1 MLKKSL
7 YITLFFILSGILGF
21 LCQVLYAKYF
31 GAGPQIDLFF
41 ALHSIPTII
50 TGIAPV
56 IFASVFIPI
65 FAEMRQERLLDYIAV
80 VRKRVVFFSLLF
92 SLVGGYLTYYNLD
105 RIYPGALNGET
116 YPLAVGLCLL
126 FWTSTCFSLVNGFWA
141 CVHNYFKRFVLISV
155 IPLLVYIGIIVSVL
169 MIGPHIGVLSVALGM
184 TAATI
189 VQFIIYRIAARQRVD
204 SSLYAVC
211 RDYAHISQLSGRI
224 LLITASLLPFTAFGF
239 IAYQWGGILEPGAV
253 SYLGYA
259 HSFSGFLSVAASMGL
274 ATVSFPD
281 LAKELSR
288 EDPHRI
294 RVALN
299 AFERAVRMAV
309 LFILVIS
316 IFTIVYMQPVLQIL
330 LQRGKFGA
338 IDIGNLA
345 RVMPWYF
352 LGGLCIAVMNLV
364 RNVFYS
370 AKLYVHLAVIGVGAT
385 VLFVCIRLLLS
396 DHISFVE
403 VGMVE
408 FFCLLFFALVSLV
421 LLRIRYACFNCS
433 FYLDIFKY
441 TVVCMASCVVAVV
454 VDWLLPGN
462 FWTVGRIVVCG
473 TVYMAA
479 VDSLLVRVLRNE
491 EIVRVNRILCYRLR
505 RLVLGCKIDNE

>member
-1 MLKKSL
+1 
-7 YITLFFILSGILGF
+7 
-21 LCQVLYAKYF
+21 
-31 GAGPQIDLFF
+31 
-41 ALHSIPTII
+41 
-50 TGIAPV
+50 
-56 IFASVFIPI
+56 
-65 FAEMRQERLLDYIAV
+65 
-80 VRKRVVFFSLLF
+80 
-92 SLVGGYLTYYNLD
+92 
-105 RIYPGALNGET
+105 
-116 YPLAVGLCLL
+116 
-126 FWTSTCFSLVNGFWA
+126 
-141 CVHNYFKRFVLISV
+141 
-155 IPLLVYIGIIVSVL
+155 
-169 MIGPHIGVLSVALGM
+169 
-184 TAATI
+184 
-189 VQFIIYRIAARQRVD
+189 
-204 SSLYAVC
+204 
-211 RDYAHISQLSGRI
+211 
-224 LLITASLLPFTAFGF
+224 
-239 IAYQWGGILEPGAV
+239 
-253 SYLGYA
+253 
-259 HSFSGFLSVAASMGL
+259 
-274 ATVSFPD
+274 
-281 LAKELSR
+281 
-288 EDPHRI
+288 
-294 RVALN
+294 
-299 AFERAVRMAV
+299 
-309 LFILVIS
+309 
-316 IFTIVYMQPVLQIL
+316 
-330 LQRGKFGA
+330 
-338 IDIGNLA
+338 
-345 RVMPWYF
+345 MPWYF

-421 LLRIRYACFNCS
+421 FLRIRYACFNCS